1 MSNVNPTFKTK
12 QERNEFFIALAVI
25 ALFGLFFW
33 WSMKGDSTLE
43 IDPIP
48 EVAAVIVDSDGDGIA
63 DSDDKCPLV
72 FGILSNSGCPA
83 IKDSDGDGIADGEDN
98 CPQYFGTIE
107 NNGCPADTDGDGVH
121 DGIDKCPSIKGSK
134 SNNGC
139 LLDADGDGIADANDK
154 CPNEA
159 GTVANSGCPEV
170 KIEEADMAVL
180 TQAMK
185 SVEFETGKSSLK
197 ATSFKDLD
205 QIANMMGKY
214 SKYKLNISGHTD
226 NTGDANQNLELSK
239 ARAKTCYDY
248 LVSKGIKAGKMKHK
262 GFGQR
267 KPKES
272 NDTPAGREANRRVEF
287 TFDY

>member
-1 MSNVNPTFKTK
+1 MSNINPTFNTK
-12 QERNEFFIALAVI
+12 EERNEFFIALAII

-33 WSMKGDSTLE
+33 WAMKGESPVNT
-43 IDPIP
+43 DPIP
-48 EVAAVIVDSDGDGIA
+48 EVAAVIVDADGDGVA
-63 DSDDKCPLV
+63 DSDDKCPQE
-72 FGILSNSGCPA
+72 FGDIENAGCPVIA
-83 IKDSDGDGIADGEDN
+83 DADGDGIADADDR
-98 CPQYFGTIE
+98 CPKFFGKIE
-107 NNGCPADTDGDGVH
+107 NNGCPIDSDGDGVH
-121 DGIDKCPSIKGSK
+121 DGIDKCPNVKGPR
-134 SNNGC
+134 SNKGC
-139 LLDADGDGIADANDK
+139 MLDADGDGIADANDK

-159 GTVANSGCPEV
+159 GTRANAGCPDV
-170 KIEEADMAVL
+170 VIKEADMAIL

-205 QIANMMGKY
+205 QIASMMGKY
-214 SKYKLNISGHTD
+214 PKYKLNISGHTD
-226 NTGDANQNLELSK
+226 NTGDAANNLELSK

-248 LVSKGIKAGKMKHK
+248 LVSKGIKSYKMKHR
-262 GFGQR
+262 GFGIR